1 MSGSGQA
8 IVPFASPANQATDWG
23 ACSGRRRATI
33 VPSAVS
39 IQAYQPSPTLIP
51 YSTTKGAILTFTKA
65 LSDET
70 IKQGIRVNAVA
81 PWYIRTRRTSDALAQ
96 PDYYDEVIARTP
108 MRRVLAVP
116 SVVLESAVGAFML
129 AVAAWFWFESYSIE
143 TRAPSS
149 LSGPVAFPRGIAAML
164 AVCSVLFVWRTVV
177 ARIRTGRSRDIPVE
191 RPAAVLAS
199 MVLVVLYPLML
210 EWLGFYVATGAWRD
224 GAAPPRGG
232 R

>member
-1 MSGSGQA
+1 
-8 IVPFASPANQATDWG
+8 
-23 ACSGRRRATI
+23 
-33 VPSAVS
+33 
-39 IQAYQPSPTLIP
+39 
-51 YSTTKGAILTFTKA
+51 
-65 LSDET
+65 
-70 IKQGIRVNAVA
+70 
-81 PWYIRTRRTSDALAQ
+81 
-96 PDYYDEVIARTP
+96 
-108 MRRVLAVP
+108 MRRVLAIP

-164 AVCSVLFVWRTVV
+164 AVCSVLFVWRTVA

-210 EWLGFYVATGAWRD
+210 EWMGFYVATGAWLPVLLWVSGYKRPV
-224 GAAPPRGG
+224 GIVLVSAGFLVFTKVVFQQALGTPLP
-232 R
+232 